1 MELFVFIVE
10 CNDRSFY
17 TGVSND
23 VERRVSEH
31 NEGLSKKAYTYTRRP
46 VILVYY
52 KGYTD
57 PYYAIAREKQ
67 IKGWSRKK
75 KIAMINGEW
84 DKLLKL
90 SKSKD

>member
-1 MELFVFIVE
+1 MELFVYIVE
-10 CNDRSFY
+10 CNDRLFN

-23 VERRVSEH
+23 VERRVAEH
-31 NEGLSKKAYTYTRRP
+31 NDGLNKKAYTYTRRP
-46 VILVYY
+46 VKLVYHE
-52 KGYTD
+52 GYTD

-67 IKGWSRKK
+67 IKGWGRKK

-84 DKLLKL
+84 NKLPKL